1 MTPVPATIARLV
13 PMTAMHTQNITAV
26 NIRGRLTAITAD
38 ATTVVVG
45 TGTEQRALTDITT
58 ITVMTAITGR

>member
-45 TGTEQRALTDITT
+45 TGTANHDEVRS
-58 ITVMTAITGR
+58 AIPPT